1 MKQALLQKIYQLDGL
16 PDKLYILEE
25 SMCAVCWENK
35 PNVLFLPCGHVI
47 ACVQCASNT
56 DLGDDCPMC
65 REPVQARYL
74 HKTGDDQFIDDFEIL
89 EQDKYF
95 YAFV

>member
-1 MKQALLQKIYQLDGL
+1 MKQSILEKINRLDGL
-16 PDKLYILEE
+16 PAKLYVLEE

-47 ACVQCASNT
+47 TCVQCASNT

-65 REPVQARYL
+65 RERVGSRYL
-74 HKTGDDQFIDDFEIL
+74 HRPGQEAGDFEIL
-89 EQDKYF
+89 EEDKYF